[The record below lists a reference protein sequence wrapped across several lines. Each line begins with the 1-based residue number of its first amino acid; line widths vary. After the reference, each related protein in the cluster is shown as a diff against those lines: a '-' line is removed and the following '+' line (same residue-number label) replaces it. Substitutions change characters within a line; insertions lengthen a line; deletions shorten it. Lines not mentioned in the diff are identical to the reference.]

1 VPAGPLEAKQTT
13 NKDNMKLNQLILAT
27 FAGMQLVFPAWA
39 ADDTATNSTGAAQAE
54 IPAYTASGGA
64 TQSAEAAEIEALK
77 KEVQE
82 LGQKVQ
88 ALEHQR
94 ELDQQTN
101 PDQEQI
107 QDLDQKVRV
116 LGRQRELDQESAA
129 AAAQAQPRITVGAN
143 GFSFGSA
150 DSNFV
155 VALHGVVQVDSRTF
169 QQNDKVPGNDSILL
183 RRARPILSGT
193 VYRDFD
199 FLFVPEFGNGTPGAS
214 SSATTPS
221 IYDAYVNYRY
231 SPAFQIQ
238 AGKFKAPVGLE
249 QLQADVNTPLN
260 ERSLVTDLVP
270 NRDVGFELH
279 GDIAGGVLSYAAGI
293 FNGVGDAR
301 NSSNIGFQDDR
312 EFDGRLFIQ
321 PFKLTSLKPLQNLG
335 FGVGGSWGDAS
346 ITNTLGL
353 PNTTG
358 GSQPGYF
365 TDGQQQFFAYTNG
378 VVAGH
383 THWRLSPQGYYYY
396 GPLSLMGEYAISD
409 QDVRNGTHSADLQNT
424 AWEISG
430 GWVLTGEDATFNGV
444 TPKNSFDP
452 RIGQWGAL
460 QVVGRYADLDVDNAA
475 FPFFANP
482 AASASE
488 ARAWSVG
495 LNWYLNRNIRVNAS
509 YSHTAFTGGGTA
521 TGSATASPPGS
532 VTGHSEDVV
541 FTRVQIA
548 F

>member
-1 VPAGPLEAKQTT
+1 
-13 NKDNMKLNQLILAT
+13 MKLNQLILAT
-27 FAGMQLVFPAWA
+27 FAGLQFIFPATA
-39 ADDTATNSTGAAQAE
+39 ADDTATNATGAAQAE

-64 TQSAEAAEIEALK
+64 TQSVEAAEIEALK

-82 LGQKVQ
+82 LSQKVQ
-88 ALEHQR
+88 TLAHQR
-94 ELDQQTN
+94 DLDQQTN
-101 PDQEQI
+101 TDTAQQQI
-107 QDLDQKVRV
+107 QDLDQKVRI
-116 LGRQRELDQESAA
+116 LERQRELDQESAA
-129 AAAQAQPRITVGAN
+129 ALAKTQPRITVGAN

-193 VYRDFD
+193 VFRDFD
-199 FLFVPEFGNGTPGAS
+199 FLFVPDFGNGTPGAS

-249 QLQADVNTPLN
+249 QLQADVNTSLN

-270 NRDVGFELH
+270 NRDLGFELH

-321 PFKLTSLKPLQNLG
+321 PFKQTSLKPLQNLG
-335 FGVGGSWGDAS
+335 FGVGGSWGDSS
-346 ITNTLGL
+346 ITNTLEL

-378 VVAGH
+378 VVAARS
-383 THWRLSPQGYYYY
+383 HWRLSPQGYYYY
-396 GPLSLMGEYAISD
+396 GPLSLMGEYTISD
-409 QDVRNGTHSADLQNT
+409 QDVRNGAHSADLQNT

-444 TPKNSFDP
+444 TPKHPFNP
-452 RIGQWGAL
+452 HNGQWGAL
-460 QVVGRYADLDVDNAA
+460 QVVGRYAELDVDNAA
-475 FPFFANP
+475 FPFYANP

-488 ARAWSVG
+488 ARSWSAG
-495 LNWYLNRNIRVNAS
+495 LNWYLNQNIRVNAS
-509 YSHTAFTGGGTA
+509 FSHTSFSGGGNA
-521 TGSATASPPGS
+521 TGSAAASPPGS
-532 VTGHSEDVV
+532 VTGHSEDVF
-541 FTRVQIA
+541 FTRVQIG

>member
-1 VPAGPLEAKQTT
+1 MAGGETT
-13 NKDNMKLNQLILAT
+13 QHNKDNMKLNQLILAT
-27 FAGMQLVFPAWA
+27 VAGMQLAFPAWA

-64 TQSAEAAEIEALK
+64 TQSVEAAEIEALK

-82 LGQKVQ
+82 LSQQVRVL
-88 ALEHQR
+88 AHQR
-94 ELDQQTN
+94 DLDQQTN
-101 PDQEQI
+101 AAVAADQI
-107 QDLDQKVRV
+107 QDLDQKVRI
-116 LGRQRELDQESAA
+116 LGRQRELDQESATA
-129 AAAQAQPRITVGAN
+129 AAKAQPRIAIGAN

-155 VALHGVVQVDSRTF
+155 VALHGVLQVDSRTF
-169 QQNDKVPGNDSILL
+169 EQNDKVPGNDSILL

-193 VYRDFD
+193 VFRDFD
-199 FLFVPEFGNGTPGAS
+199 FLFVPEFGGGTPGAS

-249 QLQADVNTPLN
+249 QLQADVNISFN

-270 NRDVGFELH
+270 NRDLGFELH

-293 FNGVGDAR
+293 FNGVGDGR

-312 EFDGRLFIQ
+312 EFNGRLFIQ

-358 GSQPGYF
+358 GSLPGYF

-378 VVAGH
+378 VVASR
-383 THWRLSPQGYYYY
+383 THWRLSPQASYYY
-396 GPLSLMGEYAISD
+396 GPFGLIGEYVISD
-409 QDVRNGTHSADLQNT
+409 QDVRRGSQSADLQNT

-444 TPKNSFDP
+444 TPKHPFNP
-452 RIGQWGAL
+452 HNGQWGAL
-460 QVVGRYADLDVDNAA
+460 QVVGRYADLDIDNAA
-475 FPFFANP
+475 FPIFANP
-482 AASASE
+482 ASASE
-488 ARAWSVG
+488 ARSWAVG

-509 YSHTAFTGGGTA
+509 YSHTSFTGGAGGAPSTA
-521 TGSATASPPGS
+521 PGS
-532 VTGHSEDVV
+532 VSSHPEDVF
-541 FTRVQIA
+541 FTRVQLA

>member
-1 VPAGPLEAKQTT
+1 MKPNPLIFAVLVGIQFVLPA
-13 NKDNMKLNQLILAT
+13 
-27 FAGMQLVFPAWA
+27 FA
-39 ADDTATNSTGAAQAE
+39 ADSAA
-54 IPAYTASGGA
+54 AS
-64 TQSAEAAEIEALK
+64 SVEAAEIEALK

-82 LGQKVQ
+82 LSQQVR
-88 ALEHQR
+88 ALAHQR
-94 ELDQQTN
+94 DLDQQTN
-101 PDQEQI
+101 AAVAADQI
-107 QDLDQKVRV
+107 QDLDQKVRI
-116 LGRQRELDQESAA
+116 LGRQRELDQESAVA
-129 AAAQAQPRITVGAN
+129 AAKTQPRLTVGAS

-155 VALHGVVQVDSRTF
+155 VALHGVIQVDSRTF
-169 QQNDKVPGNDSILL
+169 QQNDNVPGNDSILL

-193 VYRDFD
+193 VFRDFD
-199 FLFVPEFGNGTPGAS
+199 FLFVPEFGGGTPGAA

-231 SPAFQIQ
+231 LPEFQVQ

-249 QLQADVNTPLN
+249 QLQTDVNLSFN

-270 NRDVGFELH
+270 NRDLGFELH

-321 PFKLTSLKPLQNLG
+321 PFKQTSLKPLQNLG
-335 FGVGGSWGDAS
+335 FGVGGSWGDSS
-346 ITNTLGL
+346 ITNTLDL
-353 PNTTG
+353 PASTG
-358 GSQPGYF
+358 GSSTSAGFF

-378 VVAGH
+378 VVAAH
-383 THWRLSPQGYYYY
+383 THWRLSPQAYYYY

-409 QDVRNGTHSADLQNT
+409 QGVRNGAHSADLRNT

-444 TPKNSFDP
+444 TPKHPFDP

-460 QVVGRYADLDVDNAA
+460 QVVGRYAELDVDNAA

-488 ARAWSVG
+488 ARSWAVG
-495 LNWYLNRNIRVNAS
+495 LNWYLNKNIRFNTS
-509 YSHTAFTGGGTA
+509 FSHTSFGGGGSA
-521 TGSATASPPGS
+521 TGSAASAPPGS
-532 VTGHSEDVV
+532 VSSHPENVL
-541 FTRVQIA
+541 FTRIQLG

>member
-1 VPAGPLEAKQTT
+1 MKMKS
-13 NKDNMKLNQLILAT
+13 NNMKLNRLILVAIAGLP
-27 FAGMQLVFPAWA
+27 FAFPLF
-39 ADDTATNSTGAAQAE
+39 ADDGAATNT
-54 IPAYTASGGA
+54 T
-64 TQSAEAAEIEALK
+64 EAAEIQVLKQEIQALD
-77 KEVQE
+77 
-82 LGQKVQ
+82 QKVEILEQRRDAEQQ
-88 ALEHQR
+88 A
-94 ELDQQTN
+94 TN
-101 PDQEQI
+101 DTSKEQI
-107 QDLDQKVRV
+107 QALDQKVRV
-116 LGRQRELDQESAA
+116 LERLRENDQDAA
-129 AAAQAQPRITVGAN
+129 ATVAKAQPKITLGAN

-155 VALHGVVQVDSRTF
+155 AALHGVLQVDSRTF
-169 QQNDKVPGNDSILL
+169 QQNNNVPGNDSILL

-193 VYRDFD
+193 VYHDFD
-199 FLFVPEFGNGTPGAS
+199 FLFVPEFGNGTPGAAS
-214 SSATTPS
+214 AATTPS

-249 QLQADVNTPLN
+249 QLQADVNLLFN

-270 NRDVGFELH
+270 NRDLGFELH
-279 GDIAGGVLSYAAGI
+279 GDIAGGVLNYAAGI

-335 FGVGGSWGDAS
+335 VGVGGSWGDSS

-358 GSQPGYF
+358 GSQPGFF

-378 VVAGH
+378 VVAAR

-396 GPLSLMGEYAISD
+396 GPLSLLGEYAISD
-409 QDVRNGTHSADLQNT
+409 QDVRNGTHSANLQNT

-430 GWVLTGEDATFNGV
+430 GWVVTGEDATFNGV
-444 TPKNSFDP
+444 TPRHPFDP
-452 RIGQWGAL
+452 RNGQWGAL
-460 QVVGRYADLDVDNAA
+460 QLVARYAELDVDKAA

-482 AASASE
+482 AASASS
-488 ARAWSVG
+488 AKAWSAG
-495 LNWYLNRNIRVNAS
+495 LNWYLNRNIRVDAS
-509 YSHTAFTGGGTA
+509 YSHTGFSGGGTA
-521 TGSATASPPGS
+521 TGNAAAAPPGS
-532 VTGHSEDVV
+532 VTGHSEDVF
-541 FTRVQIA
+541 FTRVQLS

>member
-1 VPAGPLEAKQTT
+1 MAGGETT
-13 NKDNMKLNQLILAT
+13 QHNKDNMKPNLLILAT

-39 ADDTATNSTGAAQAE
+39 ADDTATNATGAAQAE

-64 TQSAEAAEIEALK
+64 TQSVEAAEIEALK

-94 ELDQQTN
+94 DLDQQTN
-101 PDQEQI
+101 TDTAQQQI
-107 QDLDQKVRV
+107 QDLDQKVRI
-116 LGRQRELDQESAA
+116 LERQRELDQESAA
-129 AAAQAQPRITVGAN
+129 ALAKTQPRIMVGAN

-193 VYRDFD
+193 VFRDFD
-199 FLFVPEFGNGTPGAS
+199 FLFVPDFGNGTPGAS

-249 QLQADVNTPLN
+249 QLQADVNTSLN

-270 NRDVGFELH
+270 NRDLGFELH

-312 EFDGRLFIQ
+312 EFDGRLFVQ
-321 PFKLTSLKPLQNLG
+321 PFKATSIAALQNFG
-335 FGVGGSWGDAS
+335 VGVGGSWGDSS
-346 ITNTLGL
+346 ITNTLDL

-378 VVAGH
+378 VVASH

-430 GWVLTGEDATFNGV
+430 GWVLTGDDATFNGV
-444 TPKNSFDP
+444 TPNHPFNP
-452 RIGQWGAL
+452 HNGQWGAL
-460 QVVGRYADLDVDNAA
+460 QVVGRYAELDVDQAA
-475 FPFFANP
+475 FPYFANP
-482 AASASE
+482 AASASS
-488 ARAWSVG
+488 AKAWSAG
-495 LNWYLNRNIRVNAS
+495 LNWYLNKNIRLNAS
-509 YSHTAFTGGGTA
+509 YSHTVFSGGRTA
-521 TGSATASPPGS
+521 AGSAAAVPPGS

-541 FTRVQIA
+541 FTRVQIG

>member
-1 VPAGPLEAKQTT
+1 VR
-13 NKDNMKLNQLILAT
+13 LNRLILAG
-27 FAGMQLVFPAWA
+27 FAGLQFVFLATA

-54 IPAYTASGGA
+54 IPAYTAGGGA
-64 TQSAEAAEIEALK
+64 VQSAEAAEIEALK
-77 KEVQE
+77 KAVQE

-94 ELDQQTN
+94 NLEQQTN
-101 PDQEQI
+101 VVLAADQI
-107 QDLDQKVRV
+107 QALDQKVRI
-116 LGRQRELDQESAA
+116 LARQHELDQESADVA
-129 AAAQAQPRITVGAN
+129 AKAQPRITVGAS
-143 GFSFGSA
+143 GFSFSSA

-169 QQNDKVPGNDSILL
+169 EQNDKVPGNDSILL

-199 FLFVPEFGNGTPGAS
+199 FLFVPEFGGGTPGAS
-214 SSATTPS
+214 SSAITPS

-231 SPAFQIQ
+231 SPELQIQ
-238 AGKFKAPVGLE
+238 AGKFKSPVGLE
-249 QLQADVNTPLN
+249 QLQADVNISFN

-270 NRDVGFELH
+270 NRDLGFELH

-321 PFKLTSLKPLQNLG
+321 PFKQTSLKPLQNLG
-335 FGVGGSWGDAS
+335 FGVGGSWGDSS

-378 VVAGH
+378 VVAAH
-383 THWRLSPQGYYYY
+383 THWRFSPQASYYY

-409 QDVRNGTHSADLQNT
+409 QQLHRTVGTNSNFNADLQNT

-444 TPKNSFDP
+444 TPKHPFDP

-460 QVVGRYADLDVDNAA
+460 QVVGRYAVLDIDNAA
-475 FPFFANP
+475 FPAFANP
-482 AASASE
+482 ATSASV
-488 ARAWSVG
+488 ARAWAVG
-495 LNWYLNRNIRVNAS
+495 LNWYLNKNVRVNTS
-509 YSHTAFTGGGTA
+509 FSHTSFTGGASGSPSTA
-521 TGSATASPPGS
+521 PGS
-532 VTGHSEDVV
+532 VSSHPENVL
-541 FTRVQIA
+541 FTRVQLA

>member
-1 VPAGPLEAKQTT
+1 
-13 NKDNMKLNQLILAT
+13 MKLNQLILAS
-27 FAGMQLVFPAWA
+27 FAGLQFILPALA
-39 ADDTATNSTGAAQAE
+39 ADETATNTTGAGPAE
-54 IPAYTASGGA
+54 IPAYTAVSNPA
-64 TQSAEAAEIEALK
+64 ANSAAAAEIDALK
-77 KEVQE
+77 KAIQD

-88 ALEHQR
+88 ALEQQR
-94 ELDQQTN
+94 DLEQQSNTTAAT
-101 PDQEQI
+101 EQI
-107 QDLDQKVRV
+107 QDLDQKVRI

-129 AAAQAQPRITVGAN
+129 ALAKTQPRFTVGAN

-155 VALHGVVQVDSRTF
+155 VTLHGLVQVDSRTF
-169 QQNDKVPGNDSILL
+169 EQNDKVPGNDSILL

-193 VYRDFD
+193 VFHDFD
-199 FLFVPEFGNGTPGAS
+199 FLFVPEFGNGTPGAA
-214 SSATTPS
+214 SAASTPS
-221 IYDAYVNYRY
+221 IFDAYVNYRY
-231 SPAFQIQ
+231 SPAFQVQ

-249 QLQADVNTPLN
+249 QLQADTYTFFN
-260 ERSLVTDLVP
+260 ERSIVTDLMP
-270 NRDVGFELH
+270 NRDLGFELH

-301 NSSNIGFQDDR
+301 NTSNIGFQDNR
-312 EFDGRLFIQ
+312 EFNGRLFVQ
-321 PFKLTSLKPLQNLG
+321 PFKATSISALQNFG
-335 FGVGGSWGDAS
+335 VGVGGSWGDAS

-358 GSQPGYF
+358 GSAPGYF

-383 THWRLSPQGYYYY
+383 NHWRLSPQASYYY
-396 GPLSLMGEYAISD
+396 GPLGLMAEYAISD
-409 QDVRNGTHSADLQNT
+409 QQVQRTVGATTFHADLQHT

-444 TPKNSFDP
+444 TPKHPFNP
-452 RIGQWGAL
+452 HNGQWGAL
-460 QVVGRYADLDVDNAA
+460 QVVGRYADLDIDNAA
-475 FPFFANP
+475 FPLFANP
-482 AASASE
+482 ASASE
-488 ARAWSVG
+488 ARSWSAG

-509 YSHTAFTGGGTA
+509 YSRTTFTGGAAGSP
-521 TGSATASPPGS
+521 GSAPGS
-532 VTGHSEDVV
+532 VSSHPEDAF

>member
-1 VPAGPLEAKQTT
+1 
-13 NKDNMKLNQLILAT
+13 MKLNQLILAA

-64 TQSAEAAEIEALK
+64 TQSVEAAEIEALK
-77 KEVQE
+77 KTVQE

-88 ALEHQR
+88 ALEQQR
-94 ELDQQTN
+94 DLDQQTN
-101 PDQEQI
+101 TATAGEQTQE
-107 QDLDQKVRV
+107 LDQKVRI
-116 LGRQRELDQESAA
+116 LARQRELDQESAA
-129 AAAQAQPRITVGAN
+129 AAAKAQPRITAGAN

-150 DSNFV
+150 DSNFLV
-155 VALHGVVQVDSRTF
+155 TLHGLVQVDSRTF
-169 QQNDKVPGNDSILL
+169 QQNDKVQGNDSILL

-193 VYRDFD
+193 VFRDFD
-199 FLFVPEFGNGTPGAS
+199 FLFVPEFGGGTPGAS

-221 IYDAYVNYRY
+221 IYDAYVNYHY

-249 QLQADVNTPLN
+249 QLQADVNTAFN

-270 NRDVGFELH
+270 NRDLGFELH

-312 EFDGRLFIQ
+312 EADGRLFIQ
-321 PFKLTSLKPLQNLG
+321 PFKQTSLKPLQNLG
-335 FGVGGSWGDAS
+335 FGVSGSYGDS
-346 ITNTLGL
+346 SVTNTLDL
-353 PNTTG
+353 PASTG
-358 GSQPGYF
+358 GSSSAAGYF

-378 VVAGH
+378 VMAAH

-409 QDVRNGTHSADLQNT
+409 QQVERNVGTSTFNADLHNT
-424 AWEISG
+424 AWEITG

-444 TPKNSFDP
+444 TPKHPFDLHN
-452 RIGQWGAL
+452 GQWGAV
-460 QVVGRYADLDVDNAA
+460 QVVGRYADLAIDNAA
-475 FPFFANP
+475 FPLFANP
-482 AASASE
+482 ASASE

-509 YSHTAFTGGGTA
+509 YSHTSFTGGAG
-521 TGSATASPPGS
+521 GSPSAAPGS
-532 VTGHSEDVV
+532 VSNHPEEVF
-541 FTRVQIA
+541 FTRIQLG

>member
-1 VPAGPLEAKQTT
+1 
-13 NKDNMKLNQLILAT
+13 MKLNQLILVS
-27 FAGMQLVFPAWA
+27 FAGLQFILPASA
-39 ADDTATNSTGAAQAE
+39 ADDAATNSTGTAQIA
-54 IPAYTASGGA
+54 PASST
-64 TQSAEAAEIEALK
+64 EAAEIEALK

-82 LGQKVQ
+82 LSQKVS
-88 ALEHQR
+88 ALEQQR
-94 ELDQQTN
+94 ELNQPTN
-101 PDQEQI
+101 ATASQEQI
-107 QDLDQKVRV
+107 EALDQKVRI
-116 LGRQRELDQESAA
+116 LGRQRELDQETAEA
-129 AAAQAQPRITVGAN
+129 TAKTQPRISVGAN

-155 VALHGVVQVDSRTF
+155 VALHGVLQVDSRTF
-169 QQNDKVPGNDSILL
+169 EQNDKVPGNDSILL

-193 VYRDFD
+193 VFRDFD
-199 FLFVPEFGNGTPGAS
+199 FLFVPDFGNGTPGAS

-249 QLQADVNTPLN
+249 QLQQDVNTSFN

-270 NRDVGFELH
+270 NRDMGFELH

-293 FNGVGDAR
+293 FNGVGDNR
-301 NSSNIGFQDDR
+301 NSSNIGFQDNR
-312 EFDGRLFIQ
+312 EFDGRLFVQ
-321 PFKLTSLKPLQNLG
+321 PFKGTELAALQNLG
-335 FGVGGSWGDAS
+335 FGVGGSWGDSS

-365 TDGQQQFFAYTNG
+365 TDGQQQFFAYYTN
-378 VVAGH
+378 VVAAH

-409 QDVRNGTHSADLQNT
+409 QEVHRGSQSADLQNT
-424 AWEISG
+424 AWEITG
-430 GWVLTGEDATFNGV
+430 GWVLTGENATFTGV
-444 TPKNSFDP
+444 TPKHPFDP
-452 RIGQWGAL
+452 HNGQWGAL
-460 QVVGRYADLDVDNAA
+460 QVVGRYADLDIDNAA
-475 FPFFANP
+475 FPYFANP
-482 AASASE
+482 ASASE
-488 ARAWSVG
+488 ARAWSAG

-509 YSHTAFTGGGTA
+509 YSHTTFTGGA
-521 TGSATASPPGS
+521 SGSPTSAPGS
-532 VTGHSEDVV
+532 VSSHAEDVF
-541 FTRVQIA
+541 FTRVQLG

>member
-1 VPAGPLEAKQTT
+1 
-13 NKDNMKLNQLILAT
+13 MKLNQLILAG
-27 FAGMQLVFPAWA
+27 FAGLQFVFLATA

-54 IPAYTASGGA
+54 IPAYTAGGGA
-64 TQSAEAAEIEALK
+64 AQSVEAAEIEALK

-82 LGQKVQ
+82 LSQQVR
-88 ALEHQR
+88 ALAHQR
-94 ELDQQTN
+94 DLDQQTN
-101 PDQEQI
+101 TAVAADQI
-107 QDLDQKVRV
+107 QDLNQKVRI
-116 LGRQRELDQESAA
+116 LGRQRELDQESAIA
-129 AAAQAQPRITVGAN
+129 AAKAQPRITVGAS
-143 GFSFGSA
+143 GLSFGSA

-155 VALHGVVQVDSRTF
+155 VALHGVLQVDSRTF
-169 QQNDKVPGNDSILL
+169 EQNNKVPGNDSILL

-193 VYRDFD
+193 VFRDFD
-199 FLFVPEFGNGTPGAS
+199 FLFVPEFGGGTPGAS

-231 SPAFQIQ
+231 SPAFQVQ

-249 QLQADVNTPLN
+249 YLQSDTYTLFN
-260 ERSLVTDLVP
+260 ERSIVSDLVP
-270 NRDVGFELH
+270 GRDLGFELH

-321 PFKLTSLKPLQNLG
+321 PFKQTSLKPLQNLG
-335 FGVGGSWGDAS
+335 FGVGGSWGDS
-346 ITNTLGL
+346 TNTNTLGL

-378 VVAGH
+378 VMAAR
-383 THWRLSPQGYYYY
+383 THWRLSPQASYYY

-409 QDVRNGTHSADLQNT
+409 QDVRKGARSADLQNT

-444 TPKNSFDP
+444 TPKYPFDP

-460 QVVGRYADLDVDNAA
+460 QVVGRYAELDVDKAA
-475 FPFFANP
+475 FPFYANP

-488 ARAWSVG
+488 ARSWAVG
-495 LNWYLNRNIRVNAS
+495 LNWYLNRNIRVNTS
-509 YSHTAFTGGGTA
+509 FSHTSFTGGA
-521 TGSATASPPGS
+521 RGSPSAAPGS
-532 VTGHSEDVV
+532 VSSHPENVL
-541 FTRVQIA
+541 FTRIQLA

>member
-1 VPAGPLEAKQTT
+1 VPAGQPEAKQTT
-13 NKDNMKLNQLILAT
+13 NEDNMKLNQLILAT

-54 IPAYTASGGA
+54 IPAYAASGGA
-64 TQSAEAAEIEALK
+64 TQAVEAAEIEALK

-94 ELDQQTN
+94 DLDQQTN
-101 PDQEQI
+101 TAAAREQTQE
-107 QDLDQKVRV
+107 LDQKVRI

-129 AAAQAQPRITVGAN
+129 ALAKTQPRITVGAN

-155 VALHGVVQVDSRTF
+155 VALHGVMQVDSRTF
-169 QQNDKVPGNDSILL
+169 QQNDKVQGNDSILL

-199 FLFVPEFGNGTPGAS
+199 FLFVPEFGGGTPGAS

-249 QLQADVNTPLN
+249 QLQADVNTSFN

-321 PFKLTSLKPLQNLG
+321 PFKQTSLKPLQNLG
-335 FGVGGSWGDAS
+335 FGVGGSWGDSS

-378 VVAGH
+378 VVAAH

-409 QDVRNGTHSADLQNT
+409 QQVRKGASSADLQNT

-444 TPKNSFDP
+444 TPKHPFDP
-452 RIGQWGAL
+452 HNGQWGAV
-460 QVVGRYADLDVDNAA
+460 QVVGRYADLDIDNAA
-475 FPFFANP
+475 FPLFANS
-482 AASASE
+482 ASASE
-488 ARAWSVG
+488 ARSWAVG

-509 YSHTAFTGGGTA
+509 YSRTSFTGGASGSPSTA
-521 TGSATASPPGS
+521 PGNVS
-532 VTGHSEDVV
+532 NHPEEVF
-541 FTRVQIA
+541 FTRIQLG

>member
-1 VPAGPLEAKQTT
+1 
-13 NKDNMKLNQLILAT
+13 MKLNQLILAG
-27 FAGMQLVFPAWA
+27 FAGLQFVFLATA

-54 IPAYTASGGA
+54 IPAYTAGGGA
-64 TQSAEAAEIEALK
+64 TQSVEAAEIEALK
-77 KEVQE
+77 KAVQD
-82 LGQKVQ
+82 LSQKVQ

-94 ELDQQTN
+94 DLDQQTN
-101 PDQEQI
+101 VAVAADQI
-107 QDLDQKVRV
+107 QDLNQQVRI
-116 LGRQRELDQESAA
+116 LGRQRELDQESATA
-129 AAAQAQPRITVGAN
+129 AAKAQPRITVGAN

-155 VALHGVVQVDSRTF
+155 VALHGVLQVDSRTF
-169 QQNDKVPGNDSILL
+169 EQNDKVPGNDSILL

-193 VYRDFD
+193 VFRDFD
-199 FLFVPEFGNGTPGAS
+199 FLFVPEFGGGTPGVS

-249 QLQADVNTPLN
+249 QLQADVNISFN

-279 GDIAGGVLSYAAGI
+279 GDIAGGVVSYAAGI

-321 PFKLTSLKPLQNLG
+321 PFKQTSLKPLQNLG
-335 FGVGGSWGDAS
+335 FGVGGSWGDS
-346 ITNTLGL
+346 SLTNTLGL

-378 VVAGH
+378 VVADR

-409 QDVRNGTHSADLQNT
+409 QDVRHGTHSADLQNT

-444 TPKNSFDP
+444 TPKHPFDP

-460 QVVGRYADLDVDNAA
+460 QVVGRYAELDIDKAA
-475 FPFFANP
+475 FPFYANP

-488 ARAWSVG
+488 ARSWAVG
-495 LNWYLNRNIRVNAS
+495 LNWYLNRNIRVNTS
-509 YSHTAFTGGGTA
+509 FSHTSFGGGGKA
-521 TGSATASPPGS
+521 TGSAASAPPGS
-532 VTGHSEDVV
+532 VSNHPENVL
-541 FTRVQIA
+541 FTRIQLG